1 MRILYIEGEPR
12 WEYKFI
18 RRAME
23 DDTSIDLTAVVR
35 TTQNKTYQQGGVDG
49 ETRRR
54 VPPKIEGLFA
64 FDGLIIGSME
74 ANYFSTAQQ
83 AMIRDFA
90 DRRGGGV
97 LSSPAVSP

>member
-35 TTQNKTYQQGGVDG
+35 TTQKQTYQQGGVDG
-49 ETRRR
+49 EL
-54 VPPKIEGLFA
+54 V
-64 FDGLIIGSME
+64 DGFPRKLKVSSP
-74 ANYFSTAQQ
+74 STA
-83 AMIRDFA
+83 
-90 DRRGGGV
+90 
-97 LSSPAVSP
+97 